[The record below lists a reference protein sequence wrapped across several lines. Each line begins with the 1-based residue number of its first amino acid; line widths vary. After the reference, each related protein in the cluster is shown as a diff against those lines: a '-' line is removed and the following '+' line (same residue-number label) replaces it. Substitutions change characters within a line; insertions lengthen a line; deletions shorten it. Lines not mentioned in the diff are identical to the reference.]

1 MAVANFGLFQLEKQ
15 IVKFGFRPYGGHKVM
30 VVDNLARERH
40 LVHTLRLGDVEDP
53 DIYAAAPIWD
63 WQQSEQG
70 KWVMSNGFDPTYIIQ
85 TDHLTFG
92 YIVAIHAHFTPKQ
105 WTEYLFRFDFP
116 K

>member
-1 MAVANFGLFQLEKQ
+1 MQVTKTKLEQGIEASGLKPRQGQQF
-15 IVKFGFRPYGGHKVM
+15 M
-30 VVDNLARERH
+30 VINNEVRERH
-40 LVHTLRLGDVEDP
+40 LVHKMKLGDVEDP

-63 WQQSEQG
+63 WQQTEHG
-70 KWVMSNGFDPTYIIQ
+70 KWVMKNGFDPTYSVT
-85 TDHLTFG
+85 TDYQAFG